1 MSDIQA
7 GDVVV
12 CVDAS
17 LPPGL
22 IPIGLVQWRAYRIA
36 AVFPGKVSNLPAVT
50 LVSGPDAS
58 RVTRDGGFGVE
69 RFRKLNDGT
78 DDAELIER
86 IRKCKPARQPEPA
99 L

>member
-12 CVDAS
+12 CINAE
-17 LPPGL
+17 
-22 IPIGLVQWRAYRIA
+22 PIDFGIVIAAGGGLVRGRHYRVRYPFADVGI
-36 AVFPGKVSNLPAVT
+36 PCLMLHGDPL
-50 LVSGPDAS
+50 GQE
-58 RVTRDGGFGVE
+58 DGRLAL

-78 DDAELIER
+78 DDAELIAR
-86 IRKCKPARQPEPA
+86 IRKCKPVRQPEPA